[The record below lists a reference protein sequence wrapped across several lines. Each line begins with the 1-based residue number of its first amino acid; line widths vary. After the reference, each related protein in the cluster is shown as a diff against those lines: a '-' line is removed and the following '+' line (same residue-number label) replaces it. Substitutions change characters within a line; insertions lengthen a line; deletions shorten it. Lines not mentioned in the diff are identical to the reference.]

1 MDLTNEK
8 TLEETS
14 LVIIV
19 KELVIT
25 QANISNHR
33 VNPQVNPS
41 TTLIFIAQIV
51 INKDI
56 LKDIVLE
63 EKQ

>member
-1 MDLTNEK
+1 MNLTNEK

-25 QANISNHR
+25 QANVPNHR
-33 VNPQVNPS
+33 VNP
-41 TTLIFIAQIV
+41 
-51 INKDI
+51 
-56 LKDIVLE
+56 
-63 EKQ
+63 